1 MGRPVAILTRQ
12 LTVYRRS
19 LELLRRQLTV
29 EALLVAFTA
38 VDAVGV
44 VIVLQ
49 LAQAPAVGLA
59 DAGLAMAIALFGF
72 WRRGSAAIRGPALAV
87 LVLLLLAL
95 PQLVL
100 ISEQTVNSPLH
111 DGILLTDAAGERL
124 LAGLDPYGHDYLD
137 SAARTFYL
145 SDAPVNFGLR
155 HYVYMPGMIILD
167 LPIRALA
174 AVTPRANFSWMF
186 IPGLLALVVGAWTTG
201 RTAASGMAAVVAVV
215 LNPLFQLDYLYFLN
229 DLFFMGPLLL
239 AAGLLIRDRP
249 GWSGIAFGVALSI
262 KQQAVLLLPLA
273 LLYAALKWDGARWF
287 RAALGAGAV
296 LGAVVLPFLLWDPRA
311 FLTDT
316 AAFFYG
322 SGVDSYPIRGLGLP
336 GLLVGAGVIP
346 NRWASYQ
353 ATSLLQVFAAVL
365 VLVAAV
371 RDLRKN
377 WAWPRFWAW
386 NAVLAGVVFFFGRV
400 LAPNYLDLI
409 ADFALLALASG
420 LVGEAPVR
428 SVVGDVDGAAGD
440 GRVVR
445 EPAQDEPRDLVIREQ
460 GGA

>member
-155 HYVYMPGMIILD
+155 HYVYMP
-167 LPIRALA
+167 RS
-174 AVTPRANFSWMF
+174 RR
-186 IPGLLALVVGAWTTG
+186 G
-201 RTAASGMAAVVAVV
+201 RTS
-215 LNPLFQLDYLYFLN
+215 
-229 DLFFMGPLLL
+229 
-239 AAGLLIRDRP
+239 AGCSSPACSRSSSAHGLRAERP
-249 GWSGIAFGVALSI
+249 QAGW
-262 KQQAVLLLPLA
+262 
-273 LLYAALKWDGARWF
+273 R
-287 RAALGAGAV
+287 
-296 LGAVVLPFLLWDPRA
+296 
-311 FLTDT
+311 
-316 AAFFYG
+316 
-322 SGVDSYPIRGLGLP
+322 
-336 GLLVGAGVIP
+336 
-346 NRWASYQ
+346 
-353 ATSLLQVFAAVL
+353 
-365 VLVAAV
+365 
-371 RDLRKN
+371 
-377 WAWPRFWAW
+377 
-386 NAVLAGVVFFFGRV
+386 
-400 LAPNYLDLI
+400 
-409 ADFALLALASG
+409 
-420 LVGEAPVR
+420 R
-428 SVVGDVDGAAGD
+428 SW
-440 GRVVR
+440 RSC
-445 EPAQDEPRDLVIREQ
+445 
-460 GGA
+460 

>member
-1 MGRPVAILTRQ
+1 MRPSFYWRPVA
-12 LTVYRRS
+12 
-19 LELLRRQLTV
+19 LLRRQLTVVGRLLELFRGLLSV

-49 LAQAPAVGLA
+49 LAQAPAAGLI
-59 DAGLAMAIALFGF
+59 DSGLAMLIALFGF
-72 WRRGSAAIRGPALAV
+72 WRRGSAAVRGAALAA

-111 DGILLTDAAGERL
+111 DGILLTDAAGARL

-186 IPGLLALVVGAWTTG
+186 IPGLLALVIGAWSTG

-249 GWSGIAFGVALSI
+249 GWAGIAFGVALSI

-273 LLYAALKWDGARWF
+273 LL
-287 RAALGAGAV
+287 
-296 LGAVVLPFLLWDPRA
+296 
-311 FLTDT
+311 
-316 AAFFYG
+316 
-322 SGVDSYPIRGLGLP
+322 
-336 GLLVGAGVIP
+336 
-346 NRWASYQ
+346 
-353 ATSLLQVFAAVL
+353 
-365 VLVAAV
+365 
-371 RDLRKN
+371 
-377 WAWPRFWAW
+377 
-386 NAVLAGVVFFFGRV
+386 
-400 LAPNYLDLI
+400 
-409 ADFALLALASG
+409 
-420 LVGEAPVR
+420 
-428 SVVGDVDGAAGD
+428 
-440 GRVVR
+440 
-445 EPAQDEPRDLVIREQ
+445 
-460 GGA
+460 

>member
-1 MGRPVAILTRQ
+1 MRPSFYWRPVA
-12 LTVYRRS
+12 
-19 LELLRRQLTV
+19 LLRRQLTVVGRLLELFRGLLSV

-49 LAQAPAVGLA
+49 LAQAPAAGLI
-59 DAGLAMAIALFGF
+59 DSGLAMLIALFGF
-72 WRRGSAAIRGPALAV
+72 WRRGSAAVRGAALAA

-111 DGILLTDAAGERL
+111 DGILLTDAAGARL

-155 HYVYMPGMIILD
+155 HYVYMPGMII
-167 LPIRALA
+167 RALA

-186 IPGLLALVVGAWTTG
+186 IPGLLALVIGAWSTG

-249 GWSGIAFGVALSI
+249 GWAGIAFGVALSI

-273 LLYAALKWDGARWF
+273 LL
-287 RAALGAGAV
+287 
-296 LGAVVLPFLLWDPRA
+296 
-311 FLTDT
+311 
-316 AAFFYG
+316 
-322 SGVDSYPIRGLGLP
+322 
-336 GLLVGAGVIP
+336 
-346 NRWASYQ
+346 
-353 ATSLLQVFAAVL
+353 
-365 VLVAAV
+365 
-371 RDLRKN
+371 
-377 WAWPRFWAW
+377 
-386 NAVLAGVVFFFGRV
+386 
-400 LAPNYLDLI
+400 
-409 ADFALLALASG
+409 
-420 LVGEAPVR
+420 
-428 SVVGDVDGAAGD
+428 
-440 GRVVR
+440 
-445 EPAQDEPRDLVIREQ
+445 
-460 GGA
+460 